1 MSGYHVVIAAAA
13 AAAAAAAGIA
23 YLSPQDTWSKS
34 KV

>member
-1 MSGYHVVIAAAA
+1 MSGYHVVIAA

>member
-1 MSGYHVVIAAAA
+1 MSGYHVVI

>member
-1 MSGYHVVIAAAA
+1 MSGYHVVIAAA